1 MVFLFRF
8 EATASSGFS
17 KFYVTKVTWI
27 LRKSAHTSLVR
38 LKLQKYGDNVRKIE
52 LCSCEIKDFYAP
64 QGCFQSL
71 KLTSSLRDCGH
82 RHGAVSALGTSSTLL
97 PACFTHLV
105 PFSFFSNSVGVRK
118 KLQKVRYPLCPPVLN
133 GLPSR
138 APHTNAFALLAKFA
152 LRTRARLTQVCYF
165 LCFDILA
172 F

>member
-1 MVFLFRF
+1 MKK
-8 EATASSGFS
+8 GFS
-17 KFYVTKVTWI
+17 KSRLGIFAQKITELNTPYVSPCELELAL
-27 LRKSAHTSLVR
+27 LR
-38 LKLQKYGDNVRKIE
+38 YGFSNAK
-52 LCSCEIKDFYAP
+52 AP
-64 QGCFQSL
+64 RFG
-71 KLTSSLRDCGH
+71 
-82 RHGAVSALGTSSTLL
+82 VLG
-97 PACFTHLV
+97 THLV